1 MSLCHEYVYGEMRI
15 PGDIHRVSTYSL
27 VICKVKLFTMST
39 SSTQRSVIV
48 HAAAWNQRVIR
59 RSCSHRLQSCR
70 TIAQSSPTPMGRSG
84 TASRFPL
91 PSTSAAAASASN
103 TFRLLHLPI
112 HVHVNKSKTA
122 PVTANHQPNPR
133 HTPTNQR
140 LIKPHPSLKKF
151 SLQLQNPCLSAR
163 ASLTRGLPWYV
174 PQAGKVPEKK
184 NLF

>member
-27 VICKVKLFTMST
+27 VICKVKLFTMFA

-70 TIAQSSPTPMGRSG
+70 TIAQSSPTPMARSG

-103 TFRLLHLPI
+103 TFRLLYIPTYTRTRKQKQNSPCHSQSPAQPSS
-112 HVHVNKSKTA
+112 HSSKPTS
-122 PVTANHQPNPR
+122 HQATSITEKIQSSITESLSFGPSELNPR
-133 HTPTNQR
+133 FTVVRT
-140 LIKPHPSLKKF
+140 S
-151 SLQLQNPCLSAR
+151 
-163 ASLTRGLPWYV
+163 GW
-174 PQAGKVPEKK
+174 
-184 NLF
+184 